1 MFTEGDTFT
10 LVCVEELPPLFVKK
24 SESRKGSH
32 KSLLKAK
39 EKKGYYTMSEQK
51 SSAQESLQGLSEG
64 DASRLS
70 FLQDLIARSY
80 TESGLDPQT
89 FMLVRMA
96 ALATLDA
103 APASWL
109 MNIAV
114 SGEAGLDPD
123 LILGTLTAIAPVI
136 GTARVVSA
144 AGNILRAL
152 ELGEAI
158 AESGE

>member
-1 MFTEGDTFT
+1 
-10 LVCVEELPPLFVKK
+10 
-24 SESRKGSH
+24 
-32 KSLLKAK
+32 
-39 EKKGYYTMSEQK
+39 MSEQTVDPR
-51 SSAQESLQGLSEG
+51 ESLLGLAQG
-64 DASRLS
+64 DPTKLS
-70 FLQDLIARSY
+70 FLQGVIEASFK
-80 TESGLDPQT
+80 ESGLDPKT

-109 MNIAV
+109 MNMAV
-114 SGEAGLDPD
+114 SEEAGLDPE

-144 AGNILRAL
+144 AGHILQAL

-158 AESGE
+158 AESEA

>member
-1 MFTEGDTFT
+1 MN
-10 LVCVEELPPLFVKK
+10 
-24 SESRKGSH
+24 
-32 KSLLKAK
+32 
-39 EKKGYYTMSEQK
+39 EQK
-51 SSAQESLQGLSEG
+51 ASAQESLQGLSQG
-64 DASRLS
+64 DATKLS

-114 SGEAGLDPD
+114 SGEAGLDPE

-136 GTARVVSA
+136 GTARIVSA
-144 AGNILRAL
+144 AGNILKAF
-152 ELGEAI
+152 ELGEAL
-158 AESGE
+158 AESEG

>member
-1 MFTEGDTFT
+1 MN
-10 LVCVEELPPLFVKK
+10 
-24 SESRKGSH
+24 
-32 KSLLKAK
+32 
-39 EKKGYYTMSEQK
+39 EQK
-51 SSAQESLQGLSEG
+51 ANARESLEGLSQG
-64 DASRLS
+64 DASKLG
-70 FLQDLIARSY
+70 FLQSVIENSY
-80 TESGLDPQT
+80 TESGLDPHT

-114 SGEAGLDPD
+114 SGEAGLEPEK
-123 LILGTLTAIAPVI
+123 ILGTLTAIAPVI

-144 AGNILRAL
+144 AGHILQAL
-152 ELGEAI
+152 ELGEAL

>member
-1 MFTEGDTFT
+1 MNEQKANAR
-10 LVCVEELPPLFVKK
+10 E
-24 SESRKGSH
+24 
-32 KSLLKAK
+32 SLL
-39 EKKGYYTMSEQK
+39 
-51 SSAQESLQGLSEG
+51 GLSQG
-64 DASRLS
+64 DATKLG
-70 FLQDLIARSY
+70 FLQNLIVRSY

-114 SGEAGLDPD
+114 SGEAGLEPEK
-123 LILGTLTAIAPVI
+123 ILGTLTAIAPVI

-144 AGNILRAL
+144 AGHILQAL
-152 ELGEAI
+152 ELGQAL

>member
-1 MFTEGDTFT
+1 MRVHASAFSGQ
-10 LVCVEELPPLFVKK
+10 
-24 SESRKGSH
+24 
-32 KSLLKAK
+32 
-39 EKKGYYTMSEQK
+39 KKGYYTMNQQK
-51 SSAQESLQGLSEG
+51 ASAQESLQGLSEG
-64 DASRLS
+64 DASRMGY
-70 FLQDLIARSY
+70 LQDIIARSY

-123 LILGTLTAIAPVI
+123 LILGTLIAIAPVI

-144 AGNILRAL
+144 AGNILKGLA
-152 ELGEAI
+152 LGEAL
-158 AESGE
+158 AESEEE

>member
-1 MFTEGDTFT
+1 MN
-10 LVCVEELPPLFVKK
+10 
-24 SESRKGSH
+24 
-32 KSLLKAK
+32 
-39 EKKGYYTMSEQK
+39 EQK
-51 SSAQESLQGLSEG
+51 ANARESLQGLSEG
-64 DASRLS
+64 DASKLS
-70 FLQDLIARSY
+70 FLQDLIAHSY

-114 SGEAGLDPD
+114 SGEAGLEPE

-144 AGNILRAL
+144 AGHILQAL

-158 AESGE
+158 AESEA

>member
-1 MFTEGDTFT
+1 MN
-10 LVCVEELPPLFVKK
+10 
-24 SESRKGSH
+24 
-32 KSLLKAK
+32 
-39 EKKGYYTMSEQK
+39 EQK
-51 SSAQESLQGLSEG
+51 ASARESLQRLSEG
-64 DASRLS
+64 DASRMA
-70 FLQDLIARSY
+70 FLQGLIERSY

-114 SGEAGLDPD
+114 SGEAGLEPD

-144 AGNILRAL
+144 AGNILKGLA
-152 ELGEAI
+152 LGEAL
-158 AESGE
+158 AESEEE

>member
-1 MFTEGDTFT
+1 MN
-10 LVCVEELPPLFVKK
+10 
-24 SESRKGSH
+24 
-32 KSLLKAK
+32 
-39 EKKGYYTMSEQK
+39 EQK
-51 SSAQESLQGLSEG
+51 ANARESLQGLSQG
-64 DASRLS
+64 DASKLG
-70 FLQDLIARSY
+70 FLQDIIANSY

-114 SGEAGLDPD
+114 SGEAGLEPEK
-123 LILGTLTAIAPVI
+123 ILGTLTAIAPVI

-144 AGNILRAL
+144 AGHILQAL
-152 ELGEAI
+152 ELGEAL
-158 AESGE
+158 AESEG